1 MIERLDPPPTDDATA
16 PIASIAAFARVF
28 RTRTDV
34 LRLRARAHAARRAN
48 GGHAADGAAGLADA
62 LAARAGERSAAP

>member
-16 PIASIAAFARVF
+16 PLTTIAAFARVF

-34 LRLRARAHAARRAN
+34 LLHGATSGSSTRRP
-48 GGHAADGAAGLADA
+48 
-62 LAARAGERSAAP
+62 R